1 MTQTRPIKVAF
12 DTLGCKLNQ
21 AETELLARKLA
32 AAGYAAVP
40 SVEEADVYVLN
51 TCTVTH
57 IADRKARHLLRQAH
71 RLNPRARVVAI
82 GCYADLAPDEL
93 EKIEGV
99 GLVLGNEDKFNLP
112 ERLEG
117 LGLAGSSSGFE
128 ADGTRTRAFLKVQ
141 DGCRRFCAYCIVPF
155 VRRKETSVPTQKV
168 VAEVQK
174 RMAEEYKEVVLTGT
188 EIGSY
193 CSDGVDLRG
202 LLKSIL
208 AETDI
213 ARLRLSS
220 LQPQEI
226 TPELIDLWRNVR
238 LCPHFH
244 LSLQSGSDGV
254 LARMKRR
261 YTTEDYEQA
270 VALIREVVS
279 DAAITTDVIVGFPG
293 ESEEEFQESYEFCR
307 RIGFARIHVFS
318 YSKRRGTAAATMPD
332 QMPDGVKKERSRQV
346 LALARESAR
355 SFHHRFVGKTMT
367 VLWEQKSNGVWSG
380 LTGNYIK
387 MYTKSDADLA
397 NKLMPVKLV
406 KLWREGVWGGGG

>member
-1 MTQTRPIKVAF
+1 
-12 DTLGCKLNQ
+12 LNQ

-32 AAGYAAVP
+32 AAGYTAVP
-40 SVEEADVYVLN
+40 SVEEADVYILN

-93 EKIEGV
+93 GKIEGV

-117 LGLAGSSSGFE
+117 LGLAGSSSGFK
-128 ADGTRTRAFLKVQ
+128 ADGTRTRALLKVQ

-155 VRRKETSVPTQKV
+155 VRSKETSVPPQEVVGEVLKR
-168 VAEVQK
+168 VAEG
-174 RMAEEYKEVVLTGT
+174 YKEVVFTGT
-188 EIGSY
+188 EIVSY

-202 LLKSIL
+202 LLKGIL

-226 TPELIDLWRNVR
+226 APDFIELWRNVR

-254 LARMKRR
+254 LARMKRK
-261 YTTEDYEQA
+261 YTTGDYEKT
-270 VALIREVVS
+270 VRLIRSVVP

-332 QMPDGVKKERSRQV
+332 QVPDGIKKERSRQM

-367 VLWEQKSNGVWSG
+367 VLWEQESNGVWSG

-387 MYTKSDADLA
+387 MYTKSGADLA

-406 KLWREGVWGGGG
+406 KLWRDGVWGEETMR